1 MEAILSSRLKK
12 WVDTCVDS
20 INTWVELKK
29 IINVGD
35 AHTLLYMI
43 WATTQHYADF
53 EYQVKILNNGK
64 RLTDAEFEE
73 KKQQVIDL
81 VLRSV
86 GLNP

>member
-1 MEAILSSRLKK
+1 M
-12 WVDTCVDS
+12 
-20 INTWVELKK
+20 
-29 IINVGD
+29 GD

-64 RLTDAEFEE
+64 RLTDEEFEE
-73 KKQQVIDL
+73 KKQQVINL

-86 GLNP
+86 GLDP

>member
-1 MEAILSSRLKK
+1 
-12 WVDTCVDS
+12 
-20 INTWVELKK
+20 
-29 IINVGD
+29 
-35 AHTLLYMI
+35 MI

-53 EYQVKILNNGK
+53 EYQVMILNNGK
-64 RLTDAEFEE
+64 KLTESEFEE